1 VTLYVRS
8 GNAEA
13 QATFA
18 DQAGAAQPR
27 TVKLAAVTTVA
38 RDVLV
43 ALPA

>member
-13 QATFA
+13 QAAFA
-18 DQAGAAQPR
+18 DQPGAAQPR
-27 TVKLAAVTTVA
+27 AVKLAAVTAAV
-38 RDVLV
+38 RDVLA